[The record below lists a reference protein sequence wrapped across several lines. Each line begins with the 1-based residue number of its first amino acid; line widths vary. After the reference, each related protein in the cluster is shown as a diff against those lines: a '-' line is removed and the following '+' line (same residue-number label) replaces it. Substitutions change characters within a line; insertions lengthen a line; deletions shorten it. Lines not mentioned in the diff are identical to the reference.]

1 MRPFAVLLPLLLA
14 SPSPTSPCTS
24 LAPFLSP
31 FYFLAFAAG
40 DAERPA
46 LPCFVLCVPRA
57 DKTVPATWRVGVYNL
72 VVWLPRGVL
81 MCTITWGLAALGFL
95 GAEEEVR
102 KTVFLSALYIKKII
116 LPRQVR
122 DKHRESSFERPFC
135 AGGALL
141 DAALRQRLH
150 GGAALLLYYHHVFL
164 RMSILLCDMIL
175 LLFPLRPEA
184 AAWRQDA
191 SYSMHCSVLTWNCI
205 RVMIIIVMQSAGRGE
220 CAPCAGAGAHR
231 HCLR

>member
-1 MRPFAVLLPLLLA
+1 M
-14 SPSPTSPCTS
+14 
-24 LAPFLSP
+24 
-31 FYFLAFAAG
+31 
-40 DAERPA
+40 
-46 LPCFVLCVPRA
+46 
-57 DKTVPATWRVGVYNL
+57 
-72 VVWLPRGVL
+72 
-81 MCTITWGLAALGFL
+81 AALGFL

-164 RMSILLCDMIL
+164 RMRILLYVI
-175 LLFPLRPEA
+175 
-184 AAWRQDA
+184 
-191 SYSMHCSVLTWNCI
+191 
-205 RVMIIIVMQSAGRGE
+205 
-220 CAPCAGAGAHR
+220 
-231 HCLR
+231 